1 MIKQNGSSMLELIL
15 ALAVS
20 LVIVTTIASV
30 VTVSLRNSLF
40 AKKQSEATRFAQE
53 GMEWLRASKETDWD
67 VFYGKSSA
75 GGTSYCIN
83 SIPPPWPATGACTG
97 TSFIANTIYFRELKM
112 TNKDLIPAAP
122 GNESVEAE
130 VTVSWEDGKGRHTTS
145 KLTTQFTD
153 WK

>member
-1 MIKQNGSSMLELIL
+1 MIKQYGSSMLELIL

-53 GMEWLRASKETDWD
+53 GMEWLRAQKETSWS

-75 GGTSYCIN
+75 AGTSYCIN
-83 SIPPPWPATGACTG
+83 SLAWPSSAVCTG
-97 TSFIANTIYFRELKM
+97 TAFIPNTIYFRELKM

-130 VTVSWEDGKGRHTTS
+130 MTVSWEDGKGRHTTS